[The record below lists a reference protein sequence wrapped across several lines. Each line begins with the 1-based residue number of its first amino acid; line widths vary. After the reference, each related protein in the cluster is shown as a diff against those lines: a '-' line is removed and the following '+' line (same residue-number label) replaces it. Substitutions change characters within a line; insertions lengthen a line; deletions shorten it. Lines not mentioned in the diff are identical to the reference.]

1 MLDIITAGVGL
12 SDMVGVRY
20 YHELVW
26 VYLTWLVLVLI
37 LAGVGL
43 SNMVVFYHG
52 WCGFT
57 LFNMWVYLTGLV
69 LFFIIAGGGLS
80 NNGCV

>member
-20 YHELVW
+20 YHELVR
-26 VYLTWLVLVLI
+26 VYLTWLL
-37 LAGVGL
+37 
-43 SNMVVFYHG
+43 MVA
-52 WCGFT
+52 
-57 LFNMWVYLTGLV
+57 LL
-69 LFFIIAGGGLS
+69 AGGGLS